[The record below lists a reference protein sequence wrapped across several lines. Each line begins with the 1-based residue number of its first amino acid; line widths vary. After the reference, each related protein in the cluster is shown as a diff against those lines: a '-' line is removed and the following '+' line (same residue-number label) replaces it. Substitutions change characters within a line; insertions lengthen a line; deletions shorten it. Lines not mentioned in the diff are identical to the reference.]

1 KNLTTKAKSLFIN
14 KFLSASPPM
23 DVHSTAFL
31 TQCNTLIYF
40 LLSSERFLN
49 APVTFN
55 TFSLPLRAIFKQLSK
70 VEYVSCFTF
79 FGIFD

>member
-1 KNLTTKAKSLFIN
+1 
-14 KFLSASPPM
+14 M
-23 DVHSTAFL
+23 DVHSTAFN

-55 TFSLPLRAIFKQLSK
+55 TFSLSLRAIFKQLSK

-79 FGIFD
+79 LAFLIEKTVYF

>member
-1 KNLTTKAKSLFIN
+1 
-14 KFLSASPPM
+14 
-23 DVHSTAFL
+23 
-31 TQCNTLIYF
+31 CNTPIYF

-49 APVTFN
+49 ASVTFN